1 MCKKKPP
8 LLASSP
14 KKKAETV
21 QENTDVII
29 LCGGRGSRLRPLT
42 DDMPKA
48 MTPVLGRPMIS
59 HIIDFYHQNG
69 FTRATICTGYKGD
82 VMRKNVVAPSSD
94 MEILFSDAGEQASM
108 MQRLVAAGIDTRE
121 RTIVSYGDTFINLDM
136 DLILA
141 HHQQGDAALTII
153 TAKITNPFG
162 LVTYESGDKVSSF
175 LEKPVLNYYIGC
187 FVAEQSAFEFLT
199 DQMIEAPD
207 GEGLVIFFQALA
219 AAGRLG
225 GYEHEG
231 LHITFNTEPEMRKAN
246 QQMEQFY
253 TLQEKS

>member
-1 MCKKKPP
+1 MR
-8 LLASSP
+8 
-14 KKKAETV
+14 
-21 QENTDVII
+21 ENTDVII

-59 HIIDFYHQNG
+59 HIIDFYHQNS
-69 FTRATICTGYKGD
+69 FPRATICTGYKGN
-82 VMRKNVVAPSSD
+82 MLRESVVAPSPE
-94 MEILFSDAGEQASM
+94 MKILFSDAGEQASM
-108 MQRLVAAGIDTRE
+108 VQRLIAAGIDTNA
-121 RTIVSYGDTFINLDM
+121 RTVVSYGDTFINLDM
-136 DLILA
+136 DRILE
-141 HHQQGDAALTII
+141 HHQRNDAALTII

-175 LEKPVLNYYIGC
+175 VEKPVLNYYIGC
-187 FVAEQSAFEFLT
+187 FVVEQSAFEFLT
-199 DQMIEAPD
+199 DQMLAAPD
-207 GEGLVIFFQALA
+207 GEGLVMFFQALA
-219 AAGRLG
+219 VAGKLG
-225 GYEHEG
+225 GCEHEG